1 MRFFRPSLAVLVALA
16 ASPAAPAQTVPP
28 PPESVLDSVNLKTEW
43 TTAIPVAGKQDGVSL
58 IQVVDG
64 NQIFVRTK
72 GGLLIALDA
81 KTGST
86 QWSMKFNSINA
97 PVYPVA
103 VNDRYVVAVNLV
115 TLYCLHR
122 YSGLV
127 EFEHKLP
134 LVPSSA
140 PALDRDVAYIT
151 MNGQRVTAYELPPS
165 LAMPE
170 KRANANAGVGSL
182 AGAVDFRIKNP
193 ADTVVTRYPGT
204 ARKVGATGEFFEE
217 QKVTVDARTQAT
229 GGALA
234 TQRSPSLSITPSV
247 RPPYKVFDDKGKY
260 ITRSDS
266 LSTVHSLRQPYSLKD
281 PTGAHQQRTPSV
293 SAIPPSLAAVYEL
306 ASLLPRAIAP
316 RTRWVIGS
324 TVRLTYAPLT
334 TNFRIWMAGDSPYVQ
349 AYLKDDKAQQILAR
363 LPNAPAAQPSQAED
377 IGYFPL
383 ADGNLLAI
391 DLNGGGS
398 AVPKVNWKSNVG
410 GAMNREPLITKDSI
424 FQGGDTSGVARID
437 RATGDVT
444 WRTDDTADTVL
455 AVNDETVYVRD
466 KQGFLRAYD
475 RNRVTD
481 AASKR
486 AVLLGSVAI
495 GNFSVSTT
503 NDRTDRIYAASD
515 TGLLICLRD
524 KSKKYAAA
532 QTIGLS
538 AHRAEAVPA
547 AKKPDAAP
555 APMAVE
561 EPKKEEPKKEEPKK

>member
-16 ASPAAPAQTVPP
+16 ASTGAPAQSVPP
-28 PPESVLDSVNLKTEW
+28 PPESVLDSANLKTEW
-43 TTAIPVAGKQDGVSL
+43 TAAIPVAGKQDGVSL

-72 GGLLIALDA
+72 GGLLLALDA

-86 QWSMKFNSINA
+86 QWSIKFNSTNA

-127 EFEHKLP
+127 EFEYKLP

-140 PALDRDVAYIT
+140 PALDRDVTYIT

-170 KRANANAGVGSL
+170 KRAVANSGIGSL
-182 AGAVDFRIKNP
+182 AGSVDSGAKNP
-193 ADTVVTRYPGT
+193 ADTVAKRYPGT
-204 ARKVGATGEFFEE
+204 SRKVGATGEYFEE

-234 TQRSPSLSITPSV
+234 TQRSPSLSITPTV

-281 PTGAHQQRTPSV
+281 PTGAQIQRTPSV
-293 SAIPPSLAAVYEL
+293 SSIPPSLAAVYEL
-306 ASLLPRAIAP
+306 ASLLPRSIAP

-334 TNFRIWMAGDSPYVQ
+334 TNFRIWMAGDSPFVQ
-349 AYLKDDKAQQILAR
+349 AYLKDDKAQQILAK
-363 LPNAPAAQPSQAED
+363 LPNAPAAQPAQADD

-391 DLNGGGS
+391 DLSAGGS
-398 AVPKVNWKSNVG
+398 SVPKVNWKSNVG
-410 GAMNREPLITKDSI
+410 GAMNREPLITKDSVY
-424 FQGGDTSGVARID
+424 QGGDTSGVARID

-455 AVNDETVYVRD
+455 AVNDETVYIRD
-466 KQGFLRAYD
+466 KQGYLRAYD
-475 RNRVTD
+475 RNRVAD
-481 AASKR
+481 AQSKR
-486 AVLLGSVAI
+486 AVQLGAVNLGVFPVTAVN
-495 GNFSVSTT
+495 G
-503 NDRTDRIYAASD
+503 RTDRIYAASE

-524 KSKKYAAA
+524 KSSKYAAA
-532 QTIGLS
+532 LS
-538 AHRAEAVPA
+538 VGQPAHKSDLVPA
-547 AKKPDAAP
+547 AKKPDAP
-555 APMAVE
+555 APMGAD
-561 EPKKEEPKKEEPKK
+561 EPKKDEPKK